1 MAAHAKLSPSGAHRW
16 TSCTASPMQ
25 SAGKHSESSAA
36 AMQGTAEHQVSGE
49 CLESGT
55 NPDTYIGRTLLFY
68 RDANGV
74 QQEQWDF
81 AGVERPA
88 TTFHTVTIDEDS
100 AARCMAYVQ
109 FVRDLVASRGAILY
123 VEQRLPIDHI
133 TGEDGATGTSDAVL
147 ICGDELVIADAKFG
161 RSKVTAYDVI
171 KPAVL
176 NGDGVEVEPA
186 VYEPNMQ
193 LAMYADGALREYE
206 WMGPFKTV
214 RMIIVQP
221 ALSHVSEY
229 AHSVEKHAQFIE
241 RIRQSAETTRSNPV
255 FNPTADNCF
264 FCAGRFDC
272 NARNAAALTLAANG
286 FADPDEAPAA
296 VLERTPVDRHLGTLY
311 SKLPFIE
318 RWVEDIKTRM
328 FQVLEAGQQVLRDDG
343 RPYGLAPGKAKARQ
357 WVDEKAAEEAL
368 SKMRLG
374 DAMYT
379 RKLIT
384 PTDAEALTKL
394 PKGSPEDAKPPLG
407 QRQWN
412 KLEKL
417 IVRPEPNLQIVLLDA
432 VPPAATD
439 SSTDLFY

>member
-1 MAAHAKLSPSGAHRW
+1 MAAHALLSPSGAHRW
-16 TSCTASPMQ
+16 TSCTASPSQ
-25 SAGKHSESSAA
+25 SAGKRSESSEA

-49 CLESGT
+49 CLESGAS
-55 NPDTYIGRTLLFY
+55 PDSYIGRTLLFY

-88 TTFHTVTIDEDS
+88 TVFHTVTIDEDS

-109 FVRDLVASRGAILY
+109 FVRDLVAARGGVLY
-123 VEQRLPIDHI
+123 VEQRLPIDHV
-133 TGEDGATGTSDAVL
+133 TGEPGATGTSDAVL
-147 ICGDELVIADAKFG
+147 VCGDELVIADAKFG

-176 NGDGVEVEPA
+176 NGDGIEVEPA

-193 LAMYADGALREYE
+193 LAMYAEGALREFG
-206 WMGPFKTV
+206 WMGEFKTV

-221 ALSHVSEY
+221 AISHVSEY
-229 AHSVEKHAQFIE
+229 AHSVEKHSAFIQ
-241 RIRQSAETTRSNPV
+241 RIRELAEVTRTAPT

-264 FCAGRFDC
+264 FCSGRFDC
-272 NARNAAALTLAANG
+272 SARNAAALALAANG

-296 VLERTPVDRHLGTLY
+296 VLARIEPDRHLGTLY

-318 RWVEDIKTRM
+318 RWVEDIKTR
-328 FQVLEAGQQVLRDDG
+328 VADSLAKGIPVVRDDG
-343 RPYGLAPGKAKARQ
+343 RPYGLAPGKAKARE
-357 WVDEKAAEEAL
+357 WDDEKAAEEAL

-384 PTDAEALTKL
+384 PTAAEKLTKL

-417 IVRPEPNLQIVLLDA
+417 IVRPEPNQVVVLLDA
-432 VPPAATD
+432 VPAAPD
-439 SSTDLFY
+439 SSTDLFS